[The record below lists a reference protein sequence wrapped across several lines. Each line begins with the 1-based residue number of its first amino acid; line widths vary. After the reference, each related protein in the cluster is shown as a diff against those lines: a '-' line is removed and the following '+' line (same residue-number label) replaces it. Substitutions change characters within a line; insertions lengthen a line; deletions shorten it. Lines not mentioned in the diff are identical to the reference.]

1 MKTNTEINED
11 NQQKQQTVS
20 GHVEPVVSAADES
33 KLKIENTVFDL
44 MFHGCQQI
52 NVPQAMELLGKIRQG
67 KIRGVVMQDGY
78 LD

>member
-1 MKTNTEINED
+1 MNE
-11 NQQKQQTVS
+11 QAKEPTVS
-20 GHVEPVVSAADES
+20 NPVEAVVSGADETPR
-33 KLKIENTVFDL
+33 KIENTVFDL

-67 KIRGVVMQDGY
+67 KIRGIKMQDGY